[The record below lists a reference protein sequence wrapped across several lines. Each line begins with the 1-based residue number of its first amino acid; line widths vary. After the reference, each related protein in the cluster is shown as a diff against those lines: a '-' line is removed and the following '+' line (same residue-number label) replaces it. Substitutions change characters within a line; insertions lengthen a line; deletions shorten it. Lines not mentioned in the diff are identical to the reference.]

1 MKGVNI
7 HLKSTTS
14 KLRAELAKNTEKIEK
29 LEARNQELRAEIE
42 KAENTEIIGIVRA
55 SGYTPDALAALLS
68 TGGIP
73 VQTVKED
80 STDEA

>member
-55 SGYTPDALAALLS
+55 SGYTPEALAALLS
-68 TGGIP
+68 AGAIP
-73 VQTVKED
+73 IQTVKED

>member
-68 TGGIP
+68 AGGIP

>member
-55 SGYTPDALAALLS
+55 SGYTPEALAALLS
-68 TGGIP
+68 AGAIP
-73 VQTVKED
+73 IKTVKED

>member
-55 SGYTPDALAALLS
+55 SGYTPEALAALLS
-68 TGGIP
+68 TGAIP
-73 VQTVKED
+73 VRTVKED